1 MITDDYIDDFEEND
15 DSTPEVREDKI
26 FNNSYYNGDK
36 LKDPDEYEFSKK
48 ISVAS
53 DYSDNYLKDL
63 YDYEEQLE
71 SKFIL
76 DIIFEF
82 FQTDEVLSQYSRT
95 ISQEESVSKIKLSKD
110 EINSIFNRVHEN
122 LDIGA
127 HGISFYSPIYIL
139 EAISS
144 ISSMEYK
151 KIFDSLE
158 TETQEILIIELN
170 KKYRFLDGKMNKK
183 RMH

>member
-1 MITDDYIDDFEEND
+1 MNHEEDFIEDPEESENL
-15 DSTPEVREDKI
+15 EVGREDKI

-36 LKDPDEYEFSKK
+36 LRDSEEYEFSKK
-48 ISVAS
+48 ISVSS

-82 FQTDEVLSQYSRT
+82 LQ
-95 ISQEESVSKIKLSKD
+95 KD
-110 EINSIFNRVHEN
+110 EILSKYTSEIATNKIKFSKEDINLIFNRTHEM
-122 LDIGA
+122 LDVA
-127 HGISFYSPIYIL
+127 SYGISFYSPIYIL

-144 ISSMEYK
+144 LASIDYK
-151 KIFDSLE
+151 KIFDSLD
-158 TETQEILIIELN
+158 TETQEILLIELN
-170 KKYRFLDGKMNKK
+170 KKYKFLDGKMHKK
-183 RMH
+183 KII

>member
-1 MITDDYIDDFEEND
+1 MNHEDFTEDHHDDHI
-15 DSTPEVREDKI
+15 REDKI

-36 LKDPDEYEFSKK
+36 LKDSDEYEFSKK
-48 ISVAS
+48 ISVSS

-82 FQTDEVLSQYSRT
+82 LQKDEVLSKYT
-95 ISQEESVSKIKLSKD
+95 IDLTEDPTVSKIKFSKED
-110 EINSIFNRVHEN
+110 INLIFTRVHEN
-122 LDIGA
+122 LDLA
-127 HGISFYSPIYIL
+127 NHGITFYSPIYIL

-158 TETQEILIIELN
+158 TEIQEILLLELN
-170 KKYRFLDGKMNKK
+170 KKYKFLEGKMHKK
-183 RMH
+183 RIH

>member
-1 MITDDYIDDFEEND
+1 MIQDEFTEDQIFDEIIK
-15 DSTPEVREDKI
+15 EDKI

-36 LKDPDEYEFSKK
+36 LKDSDEYSFSKK
-48 ISVAS
+48 ISVSS

-82 FQTDEVLSQYSRT
+82 LQKDEVLNNYIINLIDSDS
-95 ISQEESVSKIKLSKD
+95 SNKLKISKD
-110 EINSIFNRVHEN
+110 DINLIFNRVHEN
-122 LDIGA
+122 LDLA
-127 HGISFYSPIYIL
+127 NHGISFYSPIYIL

-151 KIFDSLE
+151 KIFDSLS
-158 TETQEILIIELN
+158 TDIQEMLLLELN
-170 KKYRFLDGKMNKK
+170 KKYKFLESKINKK
-183 RMH
+183 RIH

>member
-1 MITDDYIDDFEEND
+1 MEENEFTED
-15 DSTPEVREDKI
+15 QGGDQLREDKI

-36 LKDPDEYEFSKK
+36 LRDSDEYEFSKK
-48 ISVAS
+48 ISVSA

-76 DIIFEF
+76 DVIFEF
-82 FQTDEVLSQYSRT
+82 LQKDEVLKKYVST
-95 ISQEESVSKIKLSKD
+95 ITEDRSVAKIKFSKED
-110 EINSIFNRVHEN
+110 INLIFSRVHEN
-122 LDIGA
+122 LDPA
-127 HGISFYSPIYIL
+127 SHGISFYSPIYIL

-158 TETQEILIIELN
+158 TDIQEILILELN
-170 KKYRFLDGKMNKK
+170 KKYKFLEGKMHKK
-183 RMH
+183 RIH

>member
-1 MITDDYIDDFEEND
+1 MSQDEFND
-15 DSTPEVREDKI
+15 DQTTNESIDTIREDKI

-36 LKDPDEYEFSKK
+36 LKDSEEYEFSKK
-48 ISVAS
+48 ITVSS

-82 FQTDEVLSQYSRT
+82 LQKDVVLSKYTSDFT
-95 ISQEESVSKIKLSKD
+95 TNTSISKVKVSKD
-110 EINSIFNRVHEN
+110 DINIIFNRIHDK
-122 LDIGA
+122 LDVTTY
-127 HGISFYSPIYIL
+127 GISFYSPIYIL

-144 ISSMEYK
+144 VSSMEYK
-151 KIFDSLE
+151 KIFDALE
-158 TETQEILIIELN
+158 TDTQELLLLELN
-170 KKYRFLDGKMNKK
+170 KKYKFLEGKLHKK
-183 RMH
+183 RIH

>member
-1 MITDDYIDDFEEND
+1 MNQDDHDNQDNNTD
-15 DSTPEVREDKI
+15 TPASAREDKI

-36 LKDPDEYEFSKK
+36 LKDSEEYEFSKK
-48 ISVAS
+48 ISVSS
-53 DYSDNYLKDL
+53 DYSDTYLKDL

-82 FQTDEVLSQYSRT
+82 LQKDEVLSKYLEN
-95 ISQEESVSKIKLSKD
+95 ISTSKIKFSKED
-110 EINSIFNRVHEN
+110 INIIFNRTHDV
-122 LDIGA
+122 LDVTS

-144 ISSMEYK
+144 LASIDYK
-151 KIFDSLE
+151 KIFDSLD
-158 TETQEILIIELN
+158 TEVQEILLLELN
-170 KKYRFLDGKMNKK
+170 KKYKFLDGKMHKK
-183 RMH
+183 KIV

>member
-1 MITDDYIDDFEEND
+1 MNTEEFTEENSD
-15 DSTPEVREDKI
+15 DQVREDKI

-36 LKDPDEYEFSKK
+36 LRDSEEYEFSKK
-48 ISVAS
+48 ISVSS

-71 SKFIL
+71 SSFIL
-76 DIIFEF
+76 DIIFDF
-82 FQTDEVLSQYSRT
+82 LKTDEVLNKYVSELTDENS
-95 ISQEESVSKIKLSKD
+95 SVAKIRFSKD
-110 EINSIFNRVHEN
+110 DINLIFNRVHEN
-122 LDIGA
+122 LDVTNK
-127 HGISFYSPIYIL
+127 GITFYSPIYIL

-158 TETQEILIIELN
+158 TEIQEILIIELN
-170 KKYRFLDGKMNKK
+170 KKYQFLEGKMHKK
-183 RMH
+183 RIH

>member
-1 MITDDYIDDFEEND
+1 MNTEEFTEENSD
-15 DSTPEVREDKI
+15 DQVREDKI

-36 LKDPDEYEFSKK
+36 LRDSDEYEFSKK
-48 ISVAS
+48 ISVSS

-71 SKFIL
+71 SSFIL
-76 DIIFEF
+76 DIIFDF
-82 FQTDEVLSQYSRT
+82 LKTDLVLSKYVSEIT
-95 ISQEESVSKIKLSKD
+95 DKNSSVAKIRFSKED
-110 EINSIFNRVHEN
+110 INLIFNRVHEN
-122 LDIGA
+122 LDVTNK
-127 HGISFYSPIYIL
+127 GITFYSPIYIL

-158 TETQEILIIELN
+158 TEIQEILIIELN
-170 KKYRFLDGKMNKK
+170 KKYQFLEGKMHKK
-183 RMH
+183 RIH

>member
-1 MITDDYIDDFEEND
+1 MSNEDFTEDSQDDNI
-15 DSTPEVREDKI
+15 REDKI

-36 LKDPDEYEFSKK
+36 LKDSEEYEFSKK
-48 ISVAS
+48 ISVSS

-82 FQTDEVLSQYSRT
+82 LQKDEVLSKYT
-95 ISQEESVSKIKLSKD
+95 IDLTEDPTVSKIKFSKD
-110 EINSIFNRVHEN
+110 DINLIFNRVHEN
-122 LDIGA
+122 LDLA
-127 HGISFYSPIYIL
+127 NHGISFYSPIYIL

-151 KIFDSLE
+151 KIFDSLD
-158 TETQEILIIELN
+158 TEIQEILILELN
-170 KKYRFLDGKMNKK
+170 KKYKFLEGKMHKK
-183 RMH
+183 RIH

>member
-1 MITDDYIDDFEEND
+1 MIND
-15 DSTPEVREDKI
+15 DLIEDPEESNSQDQVREDKI
-26 FNNSYYNGDK
+26 FNNSYYNGDN
-36 LKDPDEYEFSKK
+36 LRDSEEYEFHKK
-48 ISVAS
+48 ISVSS

-82 FQTDEVLSQYSRT
+82 LKNDELLSRYTKNITSN
-95 ISQEESVSKIKLSKD
+95 KIKLSKED
-110 EINSIFNRVHEN
+110 INIIFNRTHEM
-122 LDIGA
+122 LDVTSY
-127 HGISFYSPIYIL
+127 GISFYSPIYIL

-144 ISSMEYK
+144 LASIEYK

-158 TETQEILIIELN
+158 TEVQEILLIELN
-170 KKYRFLDGKMNKK
+170 KKYKFLDGKMYKK
-183 RMH
+183 KII

>member
-1 MITDDYIDDFEEND
+1 MNQDDQDNSTDNTA
-15 DSTPEVREDKI
+15 SAREDKI

-36 LKDPDEYEFSKK
+36 LKDSEEYEFSKK
-48 ISVAS
+48 ISVSS
-53 DYSDNYLKDL
+53 DYSDTYLKDL

-82 FQTDEVLSQYSRT
+82 LQKDEVLSKYLEN
-95 ISQEESVSKIKLSKD
+95 ISTSKIKFSKED
-110 EINSIFNRVHEN
+110 INIIFNRTHDV
-122 LDIGA
+122 LDVTS

-144 ISSMEYK
+144 LASIDYK
-151 KIFDSLE
+151 KIFDSLD
-158 TETQEILIIELN
+158 TEVQEILLLELN
-170 KKYRFLDGKMNKK
+170 KKYKFLDGKMHKK
-183 RMH
+183 KIV

>member
-1 MITDDYIDDFEEND
+1 MNTEEFTEENSD
-15 DSTPEVREDKI
+15 DHVREDKI

-36 LKDPDEYEFSKK
+36 LRDSEEYEFSKK
-48 ISVAS
+48 ISVSS

-71 SKFIL
+71 SSFIL
-76 DIIFEF
+76 DIIFDF
-82 FQTDEVLSQYSRT
+82 LKTDEVLNKYVSELTDENS
-95 ISQEESVSKIKLSKD
+95 SVAKIRFSKD
-110 EINSIFNRVHEN
+110 DINLIFNRVHEN
-122 LDIGA
+122 LDVTNK
-127 HGISFYSPIYIL
+127 GITFYSPIYIL

-158 TETQEILIIELN
+158 TEIQEILIIELN
-170 KKYRFLDGKMNKK
+170 KKYQFLEGKMHKK
-183 RMH
+183 RIH